1 MKYFLSIFISIFPIL
16 SFSQEDSLSL
26 KDKNSQQVKSKSKSS
41 GLSIKGYAQIRF
53 DNLFA
58 TNPDLSCSQCD
69 QAWGGDTKF
78 SFRRLRP
85 TFYGNLTDNISY
97 NIQPD
102 FATSVVD
109 GKIHSMEL
117 KNAYFDIG
125 FDSKNEFRIRLGQS
139 KIPFGMEIMQSSSN
153 RITLDRSDGINSAFK
168 NERDLGVFFYWTP
181 ESIQKIMQRIKD
193 NRLSGYGNY
202 GIFGFGVFNGQTAN
216 RPEINENK
224 HIIAKVSYPFEFSNQ
239 IFELSVQGYTGK
251 YLMPTRDI
259 SNGVKVS
266 NNGEYLD
273 QRAAISVILYPQ
285 PFGIFAEYN
294 IGRGPEFNKSINSIT
309 LQNLNGGFILFNYK
323 FDIKSSILLPY
334 MRFQY
339 YDGGKKHELDARSYT
354 VKEIDLGIEWQA
366 SDVFELTA
374 EYNIS
379 NRRYEDYIN
388 RNNHRI
394 GNLLRLQA
402 QINY

>member
-1 MKYFLSIFISIFPIL
+1 
-16 SFSQEDSLSL
+16 
-26 KDKNSQQVKSKSKSS
+26 
-41 GLSIKGYAQIRF
+41 
-53 DNLFA
+53 
-58 TNPDLSCSQCD
+58 
-69 QAWGGDTKF
+69 
-78 SFRRLRP
+78 
-85 TFYGNLTDNISY
+85 
-97 NIQPD
+97 
-102 FATSVVD
+102 
-109 GKIHSMEL
+109 
-117 KNAYFDIG
+117 
-125 FDSKNEFRIRLGQS
+125 
-139 KIPFGMEIMQSSSN
+139 
-153 RITLDRSDGINSAFK
+153 
-168 NERDLGVFFYWTP
+168 
-181 ESIQKIMQRIKD
+181 MQRIKD

-388 RNNHRI
+388 RENHRI

-402 QINY
+402 QINYWIKINQFFSF